1 MVNLFFKISAM
12 DYLPLG
18 KLKIDHLKHLLDRY
32 TSTDKRVVLG
42 SGVGEDA
49 TVIDFGDTYLVAK
62 TDPITFVADNIG
74 WYAIAVNA
82 NDIATC
88 GATPKWFLATILLPE
103 NRTTET
109 MVETIFAQLAEA
121 CQRYDIALCG
131 GHTEVTHGLERPIV
145 VGQMLGEVAKDRLIT
160 TAGAQVGD
168 DILLTKGIAIEATS
182 IIAQTRSEELRQRYS
197 ADMLDRCR
205 NFIHSPGIS
214 VVDDALTACRCGTVH
229 AMHDSTEGGLATG
242 LHELAEAA
250 GVGVRIHSKAIPIFS
265 ETWQFC
271 RDYELQSLGV
281 IASGAL
287 VLTVSPDQT
296 PYIIAGLKEHDI
308 PAAVIGQIVS
318 EQDGRLL
325 VTDNGTQPLPIYE
338 QDEITKIFV

>member
-1 MVNLFFKISAM
+1 MT
-12 DYLPLG
+12 YLPLG
-18 KLKIDHLKHLLDRY
+18 KLRIDHLKCLLSRY
-32 TSTDKRVVLG
+32 TSTDERVALG

-82 NDIATC
+82 NDIATR

-109 MVETIFAQLAEA
+109 MVETIFAQLADA
-121 CQRYDIALCG
+121 CQRYNIALCG

-182 IIAQTRSEELRQRYS
+182 IIAQTRDQELREHYS

-214 VVDDALTACRCGTVH
+214 VVDDALTACRCGDVH
-229 AMHDSTEGGLATG
+229 AMHDPTEGGLATG

-250 GVGVRIHSKAIPIFS
+250 GVGVRIHSKAIPIFP
-265 ETWQFC
+265 ETRQFC
-271 RDYELQSLGV
+271 QDYDLQPLGI

-287 VLTVSPDQT
+287 VLTAAPDQT
-296 PYIIAGLKEHDI
+296 PHIIAGLKEHDI
-308 PAAVIGQIVS
+308 PATVIGQIVP

-325 VTDNGTQPLPIYE
+325 ITDNGAQPLPIYE
-338 QDEITKIFV
+338 QDEITKIF